1 MVPACAALW
10 VGGTKG
16 DVTSCVFEGNS
27 AALSGGALH
36 LSDGAHVSAAA
47 NQYRSNQAKAVG
59 GWATGKRGGGALSAI
74 HAPSVQINT
83 ATSVCCYLET
93 WHLWVCKGLSGRW
106 CCPVT
111 GRGRGAL
118 G

>member
-1 MVPACAALW
+1 MPSASRMAESEVSNALAPLLPGGLVVPACAALW

-16 DVTSCVFEGNS
+16 DVTSCVFEANS

-59 GWATGKRGGGALSAI
+59 GWATGEEGG
-74 HAPSVQINT
+74 
-83 ATSVCCYLET
+83 
-93 WHLWVCKGLSGRW
+93 R
-106 CCPVT
+106 
-111 GRGRGAL
+111 
-118 G
+118 